1 MTHHHAHSKIDAQRL
16 RNGATQA
23 MSEATRLADE
33 GRLDLARSALKE
45 ASMLAAAASERQ
57 GNNKDPSLSQL
68 VSDLEYVEAGY
79 ADEAAYDQFGRKRT
93 TAHLSQERQQ
103 RCEGGLGS
111 MREQRGRAAGGNTSS
126 MQSLL
131 SSSQHDGQPGGAQ
144 QTLPPED
151 GYVAGYMSAFNR
163 SRKPLGG
170 GGGGAAPLPPLPS
183 RAGPPQMPYAPRSAA
198 RVLPS
203 RRDAWRQAGEHQ
215 S

>member
-1 MTHHHAHSKIDAQRL
+1 
-16 RNGATQA
+16 
-23 MSEATRLADE
+23 
-33 GRLDLARSALKE
+33 
-45 ASMLAAAASERQ
+45 
-57 GNNKDPSLSQL
+57 
-68 VSDLEYVEAGY
+68 
-79 ADEAAYDQFGRKRT
+79 
-93 TAHLSQERQQ
+93 
-103 RCEGGLGS
+103 
-111 MREQRGRAAGGNTSS
+111 MREQRGRASGGNTSS

-198 RVLPS
+198 ERCRAGGKGALLVPPPPS
-203 RRDAWRQAGEHQ
+203 VQAVPSAQATRALELTARAAAAVWNGA
-215 S
+215 SARNDDG